1 MEMFSF
7 ISCSMHYSAARVIL
21 ICIFSVYDMLL
32 MFLVVIATARVVCG
46 SCAQV
51 LHSSISGISVPRGR
65 RHGEIAKDV
74 FYQYES

>member
-1 MEMFSF
+1 MFSF

-21 ICIFSVYDMLL
+21 ICIFSVYDLL
-32 MFLVVIATARVVCG
+32 MFLVVIEIVCVVCG

-51 LHSSISGISVPRGR
+51 LHSSIGGFSVRRGR

-74 FYQYES
+74 FYQCES

>member
-1 MEMFSF
+1 
-7 ISCSMHYSAARVIL
+7 
-21 ICIFSVYDMLL
+21 MLL
-32 MFLVVIATARVVCG
+32 MFLVVIATACVVCG

-74 FYQYES
+74 FYQCES

>member
-1 MEMFSF
+1 
-7 ISCSMHYSAARVIL
+7 MHYSAARVRWIF
-21 ICIFSVYDMLL
+21 IFSVYDMLL
-32 MFLVVIATARVVCG
+32 MFLVVIEIVCVVCG

-51 LHSSISGISVPRGR
+51 LHSSISGISLPRGR